1 MSIGR
6 VWILSLQPIDVI
18 FFHYNGRLNNS
29 MPATIYDQIIVTG
42 CSHSCGME
50 MNDHLL
56 PTARTFKEREV
67 NITKWGRH
75 NLKLP
80 HKDIHVIKR
89 LANQH
94 WEDKEREKSWPAL
107 LEHRLG
113 IPVTNLAHIGASL
126 GKTLVS
132 YSEYLRSSWKGQKT
146 AVIHQIP
153 EYGRMYMRLSKEHGR
168 TNIVPGEIENIG
180 FNKKYFSKQIES
192 IEKKYKDMIMNDDY
206 MKSHR
211 TIVLDRLSKL
221 SKDRG
226 IAEFYVFN
234 RSGDSCSS
242 TVILDSLT
250 EFRKNYTT
258 GTFTHTNDPRF
269 NSDFCDLIIPYL

>member
-1 MSIGR
+1 
-6 VWILSLQPIDVI
+6 
-18 FFHYNGRLNNS
+18 
-29 MPATIYDQIIVTG
+29 MPAKMYDQIIVTG

-56 PTARTFKEREV
+56 PTARTLKEREV
-67 NITKWGRH
+67 NIAKWGRH
-75 NLKLP
+75 NLKLL

-89 LANQH
+89 LADRA

-113 IPVTNLAHIGASL
+113 IPVVNLANIGASL
-126 GKTLVS
+126 GKTLLN
-132 YSEYLRSSWKGQKT
+132 YSGYLESSWQGQRT

-168 TNIVPGEIENIG
+168 INIVPGEIENIG
-180 FNKKYFSKQIES
+180 LNKKYFSKQIES
-192 IEKKYKDMIMNDDY
+192 IKQKYQDMIMNDDY
-206 MKSHR
+206 IKTHR
-211 TIVLDRLSKL
+211 TKVLGRLSKL

-234 RSGDSCSS
+234 RPGDLHSS
-242 TVILDSLT
+242 TVILDGLT

-258 GTFTHTNDPRF
+258 GTFSHTNDPRF
-269 NSDFCDLIIPYL
+269 NSDFCDLIISYL